1 MSVIDDLKKQIDAGR
16 ISFDKPSLKDEL
28 LGSDVTADLQALVN
42 HLSTLEKLKISS
54 IVRQEGHHKA
64 GRAFDVGN
72 ETIAKSLLPKVA
84 TDAEVATW
92 KIDEIIFDAKVA
104 DGSYDRNKWNYDRGA
119 KHAYDSDTLDDHADH
134 IHFAV
139 KAPAKPAQPEL
150 FIRALQPQGG
160 GQAGIAAP
168 TLSPVGG
175 LVPVDFKTYPAG
187 HVMPPAFAIAGIG
200 FESMGLGGRLM
211 VIGNGAEKGL
221 QFTSDGLRVTLRRPV
236 NGLLLSVGSFATPL
250 TITARD
256 PAGVVVHQQTLTPT
270 QVILRV
276 LLNAPG
282 TRTLEFTEG
291 NGEGRLVELVIP
303 D

>member
-16 ISFDKPSLKDEL
+16 ITFDKPSLKDEL
-28 LGSDVTADLQALVN
+28 LGNDVTADLQALVN

-54 IVRQEGHHKA
+54 IVREEGHHKA

-72 ETIAKSLLPKVA
+72 EMIAKPLLPKVA
-84 TDAEVATW
+84 NDAEVAKW

-104 DGSYDRNKWNYDRGA
+104 DGSYDRNKWNYDRGV
-119 KHAYDSDTLDDHADH
+119 KHAYDSDTLDDHSDH

-150 FIRALQPQGG
+150 FVRALQPQGVG
-160 GQAGIAAP
+160 RIGITAP
-168 TLSPVGG
+168 APSPAGG
-175 LVPVDFKTYPAG
+175 LVLVDFKTYPAG

-200 FESMGLGGRLM
+200 FESMGASGRLM
-211 VIGNGAEKGL
+211 VKGNGADKGL
-221 QFTSDGLRVTLRRPV
+221 EFTSDGLRVTLRRPV
-236 NGLLLSVGSFATPL
+236 NGLLLSAGGFATPV

-256 PAGVVVHQQTLTPT
+256 SAGVVLHLQTLTPT
-270 QVILRV
+270 QVIHRV

-291 NGEGRLVELVIP
+291 NGEGVLVELVIP